1 MEKFQ
6 GARALLARYVA
17 IPFAGLLALAGVARG
32 DKPPVTPPGAGGFQI
47 HGYGVANYFAFDW
60 QTDPSRRNA
69 IDLERLALYPV
80 VGLSGRVRLNGEME
94 IEHGGTGA
102 TLEFDPLEEFGEFEM
117 EVEKG
122 GEVQLEQM
130 NVEVMLGRALSLKL
144 GRFKLPFALNAVD
157 DEPAEYFTTTR
168 SETEA
173 SLVPTNWYENGVQA
187 TGLLDSTLGL
197 TGTLSLTNGL
207 DSSGFSSAS
216 WIVRGHQERFE
227 TVVADAPAL
236 SGRLDAAPVG
246 GLRLGGSFYT
256 GDTAA
261 NRPKR
266 DLEVS
271 ARVILFDLHL
281 SVERGPFV
289 FRGLY
294 LGGTL
299 ENADLVSRANRN
311 LSNNLNVKRT
321 PVGHRAEGWVLEAA
335 VDLRRVLQRPGPPL
349 RLFARGEAYDTM
361 AAVTGDVFDN
371 PRWDRSVLTGGLNV
385 HLNAP
390 VVLKAQ
396 YSLRRLG
403 TATNNRENTF
413 STGFGF
419 EF

>member
-1 MEKFQ
+1 MKMSH
-6 GARALLARYVA
+6 GAADRAARA
-17 IPFAGLLALAGVARG
+17 FATSAAGILALVVAARADETRYG
-32 DKPPVTPPGAGGFQI
+32 APRPGEFQI
-47 HGYGVANYFAFDW
+47 HGYGVANYFSYDW
-60 QTDPSRRNA
+60 QTDPTRRNT
-69 IDLERLALYPV
+69 IDLERLILYPSL
-80 VGLSGRVRLNGEME
+80 GLSRRVRLNGEVE

-130 NVEVMLGRALSLKL
+130 NVEMVVGRALNLKL
-144 GRFKLPFALNAVD
+144 GRAKVPFALNAVD
-157 DEPAEYFTTTR
+157 DEPADYFTTTR

-173 SLVPTNWYENGVQA
+173 SLVPTNWYEDGIQA
-187 TGLLDSTLGL
+187 TGLLDST
-197 TGTLSLTNGL
+197 TRFTYSLSLTNGL

-227 TVVADAPAL
+227 TVVADALAL
-236 SGRLDAAPVG
+236 SGRLDAEPAD

-256 GDTAA
+256 GDSAP

-266 DLEVS
+266 DLDVS
-271 ARVILFDLHL
+271 ARVTVFDLHL
-281 SVERGPFV
+281 SAERGPFILH
-289 FRGLY
+289 GLF
-294 LGGTL
+294 LTGTL

-321 PVGHRAEGWVLEAA
+321 PVGHRAEGWVLEGAID
-335 VDLRRVLQRPGPPL
+335 VMRLLHLSGPPL
-349 RLFARGEAYDTM
+349 RAFVRREVCDTM
-361 AAVTGDVFDN
+361 AEVTGDVFDN
-371 PRWDRSVLTGGLNV
+371 PRWDRTTVTGGLNV

-396 YSLRRLG
+396 YSQRRLG
-403 TATNNRENTF
+403 TASNNHEKTF
-413 STGFGF
+413 SAGFGF